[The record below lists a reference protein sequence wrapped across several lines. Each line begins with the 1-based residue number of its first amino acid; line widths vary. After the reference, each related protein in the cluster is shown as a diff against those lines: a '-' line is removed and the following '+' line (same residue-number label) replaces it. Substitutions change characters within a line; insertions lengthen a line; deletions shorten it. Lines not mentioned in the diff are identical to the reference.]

1 MTVPTYP
8 SLVGLHLPIKRTPEW
23 DTDVQISIGGRRT
36 AFARRAYPRYIWELT
51 YQFLRSDSTNVEL
64 QTLQAFYNRVNG
76 RAGLF
81 QYTDPEDNTATA
93 QSIGSGDGNTTTFQL
108 VRAMTG
114 TGSNTFIEP
123 VFAPAAGIQ
132 IFNNAV
138 LQTLGVD
145 YTVSNLGLI
154 TFTVAPV
161 AGNPLTWSGQF
172 SYYCRFESDSAD
184 FEKMFAT
191 AIWEIKRVVFS
202 SELF

>member
-23 DTDVQISIGGRRT
+23 DTDVQISVGGRRT

-51 YQFLRSDSTNVEL
+51 YTFLRSDSTNIEL

-81 QYTDPEDNTATA
+81 QYQDSEDNTATA
-93 QSIGSGDGNTTTFQL
+93 QSIGTGDGNTTTFQL
-108 VRAMTG
+108 VRTMTG
-114 TGSNTFIEP
+114 TGSNTFVEP
-123 VFAPAAGIQ
+123 VFAPVTSQ

-138 LQTLGVD
+138 LQTVGVD
-145 YTVSNLGLI
+145 YTISTIGLV

-161 AGNPLTWSGQF
+161 AGNALTWTGTF
-172 SYYCRFESDSAD
+172 NWYCRFQDDSAE

-191 AIWEIKRVVFS
+191 PIWEIKKVVIG